1 MIALPDRASAPN
13 PTHIRAPLLLMLDL
27 QRRERNTIAAGDGA
41 TLEAELTF
49 RPTDAGGGRRCRR
62 AELQFGLIRK

>member
-1 MIALPDRASAPN
+1 
-13 PTHIRAPLLLMLDL
+13 MLDL